1 MSSLMEQVSSSS
13 VISLVSRLFSSQ
25 YCISRI
31 TDSRQRYWRLPESD
45 SDKTVAHTEDTGEH
59 WDETDTFPESVS
71 DETVAHTEDTGEV
84 SEDTVDFYL
93 GPEEEELPF

>member
-1 MSSLMEQVSSSS
+1 MEQVSSSS

-59 WDETDTFPESVS
+59 WDETDALSESVS
-71 DETVAHTEDTGEV
+71 DETVAHSEDTGAV
-84 SEDTVDFYL
+84 SEETEDIYPDS
-93 GPEEEELPF
+93 EDDLPF